1 MTEITQ
7 ADREAAIS
15 GYFAWCSGNPVIPN
29 KIASGVMDDH
39 SMVQA
44 FARHRKYGYDQGY
57 YDGRQLD
64 GAEERAAIVA
74 YARGHGGNAWSRDV
88 LYFAEKIEAGEHLK

>member
-1 MTEITQ
+1 MIEVTQ
-7 ADREAAIS
+7 ADRVAAIG
-15 GYFAWCSGNPVIPN
+15 GYYAWCSGNPVIPN

-44 FARHRKYGYDQGY
+44 FARHRM
-57 YDGRQLD
+57 
-64 GAEERAAIVA
+64 AERAKIVD

-88 LYFAEKIEAGEHLK
+88 LYFADKVEAGDHLK